1 VVVTAAPELTVV
13 VVSFNTARLLEACL
27 ASLERALAAAPE
39 LPGRI
44 VVVDNASRDGSADMV
59 RARFPTVEL
68 RALSRNLGFAAANNL
83 VLRELRSP
91 FALLL
96 NPDTEVIGDAPAALV
111 RFLRAHPRAGVVGG
125 RLVYADGSFQ
135 HSFPTLAMSFLD
147 FFPVNHR
154 LADSRLNGRYPRSR
168 YERPF
173 QIDHPLGACM
183 AVRRAALERVGLMD
197 EGFFMYCEEVDLCR
211 RIKAAGWEIWYAP
224 DATVVHHEAQATGQF
239 RGEMLLQLHR
249 SRFRFFGKHYPPRYG
264 RAARAI
270 VRLGL
275 LRDLVRS
282 AARSTPA
289 SGAAA
294 VSFTNGCWRCERP
307 RFDRT
312 DRDRGRDRAQ
322 RGAAHRGLSGLAR
335 LGRRAARRRR
345 RQHGSDGKP
354 RAGGWRP
361 GRDPRLRRLR
371 TAAPGRDRGRDR

>member
-135 HSFPTLAMSFLD
+135 HSCFAFPTLAMSFLD

-282 AARSTPA
+282 AAQRA
-289 SGAAA
+289 
-294 VSFTNGCWRCERP
+294 
-307 RFDRT
+307 
-312 DRDRGRDRAQ
+312 RGEVDA
-322 RGAAHRGLSGLAR
+322 GEW
-335 LGRRAARRRR
+335 RRRR
-345 RQHGSDGKP
+345 VVYE
-354 RAGGWRP
+354 
-361 GRDPRLRRLR
+361 RLL
-371 TAAPGRDRGRDR
+371 AL